1 MMRTDWHTYFLDI
14 ALRCAKQGTCRR
26 RNRGAIIVD
35 EHRRIISTGYTG
47 VVSGAKHCTELGM
60 CMREHYNIPPGSNYE
75 FCRSVHAEMNALL
88 QAGID
93 RARGCYLYLAG
104 VNPDGSIIEHDAPC
118 LLCAKLIVQC
128 QIKAVV
134 ILQADGSYNIHH
146 PAALLS
152 FRSAEAID
160 RISMMPTGGETT
172 E

>member
-35 EHRRIISTGYTG
+35 EHHRIISTGYTG

-75 FCRSVHAEMNALL
+75 FCRSIHAEMNALL

-118 LLCAKLIVQC
+118 LLCAKLIAQC

-152 FRSAEAID
+152 FRSSEAVD

>member
-1 MMRTDWHTYFLDI
+1 MRTNWHSYFLDI
-14 ALRCAKQGTCRR
+14 ALRCAKQGTCKR

-47 VVSGAKHCTELGM
+47 VSSGAKHCTELDM
-60 CMREHYNIPPGSNYE
+60 CMREHYNIPSGSNYE
-75 FCRSVHAEMNALL
+75 FCRSIHAEMNALL

-134 ILQADGSYNIHH
+134 ILQADGSHNIYC
-146 PAALLS
+146 PVALLS
-152 FRSAEAID
+152 FRLKEAED
-160 RISMMPTGGETT
+160 NLSMMPTGGETT